1 MSVLKNNR
9 NISRFEFE
17 HTFQELYKFSME
29 RTSSVAK
36 RREKWLCNNID
47 TLMNDV
53 CNDIMELNEGY
64 FPKNIGKEDLV
75 RRSLYRLTE
84 LEKWLFVLWNIEQYP
99 TKKMVQ
105 WVELVNSEIKLLNRM
120 LEGDKIKNSIMILDW
135 NTINSV
141 KFLSNMSK
149 LHRYI
154 HGKVINARNRYDDTA
169 GSMLI
174 RLADDAFYSI
184 ICANKKI
191 PTTKKEYKE
200 RRKLVS
206 NAISCL
212 HKMQRQTIFYFNLMQ
227 YSENTLR
234 EWSDLI
240 TSEIKL
246 LYALNKSDRER
257 FSQLT

>member
-1 MSVLKNNR
+1 
-9 NISRFEFE
+9 
-17 HTFQELYKFSME
+17 ME

-36 RREKWLCNNID
+36 RRKKWLCHNID
-47 TLMNDV
+47 ILMNDV

>member
-1 MSVLKNNR
+1 
-9 NISRFEFE
+9 
-17 HTFQELYKFSME
+17 ME

-36 RREKWLCNNID
+36 RRKKWICHNID

-75 RRSLYRLTE
+75 RRSLHRLTE

-105 WVELVNSEIKLLNRM
+105 WVELVNSEIKLLNKM
-120 LEGDKIKNSIMILDW
+120 LEGDRIKNSIMILDW

-154 HGKVINARNRYDDTA
+154 HGKVINARNRYDDTT

-191 PTTKKEYKE
+191 PATKKEYDE

-212 HKMQRQTIFYFNLMQ
+212 YKMQRQTIFYFNLMQ

-240 TSEIKL
+240 TSEIRL